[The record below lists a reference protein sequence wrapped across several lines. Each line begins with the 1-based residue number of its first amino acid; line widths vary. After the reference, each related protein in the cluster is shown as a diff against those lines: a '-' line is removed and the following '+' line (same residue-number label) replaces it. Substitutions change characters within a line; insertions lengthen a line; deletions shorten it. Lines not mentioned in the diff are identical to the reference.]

1 MSRRLM
7 GSVVAASIFA
17 IAPSAGA
24 QFAQVFCPFMQLSAD
39 PAEIAAVSKSL
50 AADRKLTMRV
60 QGARA
65 KDKEVQALGLAV
77 NTMDGY
83 VGLSGIAPFHAQ
95 AVRTVAIAR
104 ATLGVKGVIDEIAVH

>member
-1 MSRRLM
+1 
-7 GSVVAASIFA
+7 
-17 IAPSAGA
+17 
-24 QFAQVFCPFMQLSAD
+24 MQLSAD